1 MNCRKAPSGV
11 RKWQPTPVIRP
22 GRSQGQRSLA
32 GYNPWGHRELDSTQ
46 RLSKDNNLVKS
57 EGEIRT
63 QVPITVYP
71 ASLIL
76 YISFPLH
83 CSHLKRFSY
92 LKQTQNVTYCR
103 NTTLSNA
110 QSIRRLLP
118 FGAGLLPSCDRGV
131 YKANT
136 PWSIGGAPMITE
148 REHNFNSPQE
158 QSLRRGEVARSKS
171 SLRHLLLKSEC

>member
-1 MNCRKAPSGV
+1 MDRRKAPSGV
-11 RKWQPTPVIRP
+11 RKRQPTPVIRP

-32 GYNPWGHRELDSTQ
+32 GYSPPGHRELDSTQ
-46 RLSKDNNLVKS
+46 RLSKDNHLVKS

-63 QVPITVYP
+63 QFPITVYP

-92 LKQTQNVTYCR
+92 LKQTQNVTFCR

-118 FGAGLLPSCDRGV
+118 LEQGSYLHVTEVCTKQTHRGQQV
-131 YKANT
+131 
-136 PWSIGGAPMITE
+136 G
-148 REHNFNSPQE
+148 
-158 QSLRRGEVARSKS
+158 RR
-171 SLRHLLLKSEC
+171 